1 MASTRHG
8 IALMVASQA
17 QKEVT
22 FNEAIIL
29 LAVLTQTIVKEVG
42 RDTPPASPADW
53 DIYIV
58 GAAPTGAWTGHTD
71 ELALY
76 DGAGWLF
83 YPPAEGWRVWD
94 LGTSSHWTYTTGWVQ
109 SVFAGFGDGS
119 AGAPSI
125 FFAADPD
132 TGIFRSG
139 GNKLSIA
146 QGGSEAAVFGASDL
160 KLYRQIEIDMN
171 TGGDWA
177 GKITNASAT
186 GLGLIIE
193 AKGATLFRIVDTGAA
208 ATIVEVTAAHVVVNK
223 PLKLARYS
231 VASLPAAASHDGC
244 MVYLTDEAGGGVPA
258 WSDGTAWRRMSD
270 GAVVS

>member
-29 LAVLTQTIVKEVG
+29 LAALTQTIVKEVG
-42 RDTPPASPADW
+42 RNDPPASPADW

-71 ELALY
+71 DLALY

-83 YPPAEGWRVWD
+83 HPPAEGWRVWD
-94 LGTSSHWTYTTGWVQ
+94 LGTSSHWTYTTDWVQ

-132 TGIFRSG
+132 TGIFRGG

-146 QGGSEAAVFGASDL
+146 QGGSEAAVFGSSDL
-160 KLYRQIEIDMN
+160 KLYRQIEVDMN

-186 GLGLIIE
+186 GLGLLVE
-193 AKGATLFRIVDTGAA
+193 AKGATLLRVVDAGAA
-208 ATIVEVTAAHVVVNK
+208 ATIVEVTAAHVVANK
-223 PLKLARYS
+223 PLKLARYT
-231 VASLPAAASHDGC
+231 VASLPAAASHDGG

-258 WSDGTAWRRMSD
+258 WSDGAAWRRMSD
-270 GAVVS
+270 GALVS

>member
-1 MASTRHG
+1 MTSTRHG
-8 IALMVASQA
+8 IELMVAAQA

-42 RDTPPASPADW
+42 RDTPPAAPADW
-53 DIYIV
+53 DVYVV
-58 GAAPTGAWTGHTD
+58 GAAPSGAWTGHPGD
-71 ELALY
+71 LALY

-94 LGTSSHWTYTTGWVQ
+94 LATASQWTYTTGWVQ
-109 SVFAGFGDGS
+109 SVFAGFADGS

-132 TGIFRSG
+132 TGIFRGG
-139 GNKLSIA
+139 GNKLSIT
-146 QGGSEAAVFGASDL
+146 QGGSEAAVFGSTDL
-160 KLYRQIEIDMN
+160 KLYRQIEVAMN

-186 GLGLIIE
+186 GLGLIVE
-193 AKGATLFRIVDTGAA
+193 AEGATLLRVVDTGAA
-208 ATIVEVTAAHVVVNK
+208 ATIVEVSPDDVVANK
-223 PLKLARYS
+223 PLKLARYT
-231 VASLPAAASHDGC
+231 VADLPAAGSHDGA
-244 MVYLTDEAGGGVPA
+244 MVYVTDEAGGATPA
-258 WSDGTAWRRMSD
+258 WSDGAAWRRMSD